1 MTAPQPGKINF
12 AGMVGAKRRRMRS
25 GGNVS
30 TLPGPVAN
38 NNNNNNPAKNDPD
51 MSLDSDEEKTAQTSK
66 CKGAT
71 TIPIFL
77 KSKLSPLTD
86 IMGTPLCSEKGTKTS
101 FQSKAPS
108 SLKATLSMQ
117 FYEF

>member
-1 MTAPQPGKINF
+1 MTGSLTPPLPGKINF

-30 TLPGPVAN
+30 TLSNNVPRSGEPPVEAH
-38 NNNNNNPAKNDPD
+38 
-51 MSLDSDEEKTAQTSK
+51 LDDDDDDDDDEKTTQTSK

-77 KSKLSPLTD
+77 KSECLHT
-86 IMGTPLCSEKGTKTS
+86 CS
-101 FQSKAPS
+101 
-108 SLKATLSMQ
+108 
-117 FYEF
+117 

>member
-1 MTAPQPGKINF
+1 MSFPPPPPDGKINF

-30 TLPGPVAN
+30 TLT
-38 NNNNNNPAKNDPD
+38 NNNPKGGGGNNDGGGGGLPS
-51 MSLDSDEEKTAQTSK
+51 SLDASGIMDDEKTTQTSK

-77 KSKLSPLTD
+77 KSKYFS
-86 IMGTPLCSEKGTKTS
+86 GEKKIP
-101 FQSKAPS
+101 F
-108 SLKATLSMQ
+108 
-117 FYEF
+117 FNIVR

>member
-1 MTAPQPGKINF
+1 MTAPQPPGKINF

-30 TLPGPVAN
+30 TLPGPSANSNSNSNGNSN
-38 NNNNNNPAKNDPD
+38 NNSKNNDDPAKGEDPD
-51 MSLDSDEEKTAQTSK
+51 MTLDSDDEKTTQTSK

-77 KSKLSPLTD
+77 KSKLS
-86 IMGTPLCSEKGTKTS
+86 I
-101 FQSKAPS
+101 S
-108 SLKATLSMQ
+108 SIILLRTLLWSRNG
-117 FYEF
+117 

>member
-1 MTAPQPGKINF
+1 MFPPPPDGKINF

-30 TLPGPVAN
+30 TLTNNGPKGGGSN
-38 NNNNNNPAKNDPD
+38 EGGLPA
-51 MSLDSDEEKTAQTSK
+51 SLDASGIMDDEKTTQTSK

-77 KSKLSPLTD
+77 KST
-86 IMGTPLCSEKGTKTS
+86 
-101 FQSKAPS
+101 
-108 SLKATLSMQ
+108 
-117 FYEF
+117 